1 MFEAMLRQELGWFDG
16 VTTGSLNSR
25 LSSDA
30 TRIADV
36 VSFNLNILARQTIQA
51 LGGVIYLF
59 TIDAALAALSLG
71 FMGLASLF
79 ADVYGRRSRKLA
91 KRTQDALASA
101 GHGRFDVSSTW
112 GFGTH
117 SVVQRNRSIVRERAE
132 R

>member
-91 KRTQDALASA
+91 KRTQDAPARA
-101 GHGRFDVSSTW
+101 GNG
-112 GFGTH
+112 
-117 SVVQRNRSIVRERAE
+117 
-132 R
+132 